1 MALQA
6 GEPRRPQR
14 AFRPQVLV
22 AVNAVEIRHLSDLD
36 GPVSLGLSLMAGGA
50 DFGGRLEAVDT
61 GGVTH
66 HALDLL
72 PLGVY
77 LVAGGL
83 RHLGP
88 DGVST
93 FVTGGAPLRG
103 YLRVLAYALRMSER
117 EDDHLTC

>member
-22 AVNAVEIRHLSDLD
+22 AVNAVEICHLSDLD

-50 DFGGRLEAVDT
+50 DFDGRLEAVDT

-72 PLGVY
+72 PLRVH

-83 RHLGP
+83 GDLPPGR
-88 DGVST
+88 VSA
-93 FVTGGAPLRG
+93 FMAGGAPCRRDLC
-103 YLRVLAYALRMSER
+103 VLTHALWTPDR
-117 EDDHLTC
+117 EDDHLTG